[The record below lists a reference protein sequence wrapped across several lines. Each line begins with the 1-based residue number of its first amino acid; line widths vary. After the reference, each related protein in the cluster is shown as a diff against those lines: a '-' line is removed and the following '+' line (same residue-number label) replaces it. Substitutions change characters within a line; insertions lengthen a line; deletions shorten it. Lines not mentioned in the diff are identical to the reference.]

1 MLHIK
6 DFPINVLNVGH
17 AEIDKFA
24 SIAYDAMHGT
34 RPEDNDGDVTAI
46 NMLKAIE
53 KYLGIEFFCLGFPC
67 QDLSLNGAGNGLK
80 WHCGACG
87 HEYDPLTVPP
97 EERDKCP
104 NCQGSENISKTR
116 SSLLVYSLEFI
127 RKVKP
132 KVVLIENVA
141 NFVKSAKFR
150 PTFELLQKELESYGY
165 LFKFDI
171 CNARDFG
178 IPQSRNRV
186 MIVAIHETVKDRE
199 KFKFPAKNREC
210 PDLSYFLEDKSEEVA
225 GATEPVI
232 IHKSVPPYVRNNI
245 ERDLDDI
252 LTSDKDMF
260 HMKCKSGYVDNI
272 VGLKTTATLR
282 AQNKTTIVLQTIETD
297 SGTKKLIRCIT
308 PLEAFRLMGFTD
320 EQYRRVAEKVSVT
333 QRYKMAG
340 NSIVVPVA
348 EAIIEELYNAFP
360 ELFINGRFYHMF
372 SGIGAYEV
380 AFNNVVDKV
389 NKKKNLL

>member
-1 MLHIK
+1 M
-6 DFPINVLNVGH
+6 
-17 AEIDKFA
+17 
-24 SIAYDAMHGT
+24 
-34 RPEDNDGDVTAI
+34 
-46 NMLKAIE
+46 
-53 KYLGIEFFCLGFPC
+53 
-67 QDLSLNGAGNGLK
+67 
-80 WHCGACG
+80 
-87 HEYDPLTVPP
+87 
-97 EERDKCP
+97 
-104 NCQGSENISKTR
+104 
-116 SSLLVYSLEFI
+116 LVYSLEFI

-141 NFVKSAKFR
+141 NFAKAAKFR

-165 LFKFDI
+165 SFNFDI

-186 MIVAIHETVKDRE
+186 MIVAIHESVKDRD
-199 KFKFPAKNREC
+199 KFKFPEKNREC
-210 PDLSYFLEDKSEEVA
+210 PPLSFFLEDKSEEVA
-225 GATEPVI
+225 GVVEPVI

-360 ELFINGRFYHMF
+360 ELFINGRVYHMF
-372 SGIGAYEV
+372 SGIGAYET
-380 AFNNVVDKV
+380 AFQNVVDKV

>member
-1 MLHIK
+1 MLHIEN
-6 DFPINVLNVGH
+6 FPINVINVGH
-17 AEIDKFA
+17 AEIDKFS
-24 SIAYDAMHGT
+24 SIGYDAIQGT
-34 RPEDNDGDVTAI
+34 RPEDNDGDVTTM

-53 KYLGIEFFCLGFPC
+53 KYFGIEFFCLGFPC
-67 QDLSLNGAGNGLK
+67 QDLSLNGAENGLK
-80 WHCGACG
+80 WQCLACG
-87 HEYDPLTVPP
+87 HEYNPLTVPP

-104 NCQGSENISKTR
+104 VCQGSENITKTR

-141 NFVKSAKFR
+141 NFVKSSKFR

-165 LFKFDI
+165 RFTYDI

-186 MIVAIHETVKDRE
+186 MIVAIHESVKNRD
-199 KFKFPAKNREC
+199 KFKFPTKNYKLL
-210 PDLSYFLEDKSEEVA
+210 PLSGFLQDMSKEVADSEE
-225 GATEPVI
+225 TVI
-232 IHKSVPPYVRNNI
+232 IHKSVPPYVRVNI
-245 ERDLDDI
+245 EDNLDAI

-320 EQYRRVAEKVSVT
+320 EQYQRVAEKVSVT

-348 EAIIEELYNAFP
+348 EAIIEELYNACP
-360 ELFINGRFYHMF
+360 ELFINGRAYHMF
-372 SGIGAYEV
+372 SGIGAFEC
-380 AFNNVVDKV
+380 AFQNVVDKV
-389 NKKKNLL
+389 NKQKNLV

>member
-6 DFPINVLNVGH
+6 DFPINVLNAGH
-17 AEIDKFA
+17 AEFDKFA
-24 SIAYDAMHGT
+24 SIAYDAILGT
-34 RPEDNDGDVTAI
+34 RPEDNDGDVTAM

-67 QDLSLNGAGNGLK
+67 QDLSLNGVRNGLR
-80 WHCGACG
+80 WHCGSCG

-104 NCQGSENISKTR
+104 NCQSGENISKTR

-141 NFVKSAKFR
+141 NFAKAAKFR

-165 LFKFDI
+165 SFNFDI

-186 MIVAIHETVKDRE
+186 MIVAIHESVKDRD

-210 PDLSYFLEDKSEEVA
+210 PPLSLFLEDKSEEVA
-225 GATEPVI
+225 GVAEPVI
-232 IHKSVPPYVRNNI
+232 IHKSVPPYVRANI

-360 ELFINGRFYHMF
+360 ELFINGRVYHMF

-380 AFNNVVDKV
+380 AFQNVVDKV